1 MKFILFFFSTEGA
14 LRLFMT
20 YDNNPIPSHPIKSL

>member
-20 YDNNPIPSHPIKSL
+20 IPTKPNPIPSIHI